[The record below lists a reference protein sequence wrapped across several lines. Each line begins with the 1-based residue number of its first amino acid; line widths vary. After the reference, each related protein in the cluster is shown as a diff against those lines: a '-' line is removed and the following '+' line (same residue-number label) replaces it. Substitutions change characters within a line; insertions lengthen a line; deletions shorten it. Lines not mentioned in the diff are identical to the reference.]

1 MSWFSGVT
9 YIFFTD
15 DVVEKCRA
23 NKEGRKDDVSAD
35 VIPPQEF
42 SDMLINGAKELVNG
56 TAGCLVAPI
65 AEVVNEIFW
74 RVVMSPIDAV
84 SWGENINGER
94 SVEWV

>member
-9 YIFFTD
+9 YKFFTD
-15 DVVEKCRA
+15 NVVEKCRA
-23 NKEGRKDDVSAD
+23 STMKSADKANAD

-42 SDMLINGAKELVNG
+42 SDMLINGANELVNG
-56 TAGCLVAPI
+56 TVVSLVAPI

-84 SWGENINGER
+84 SGG
-94 SVEWV
+94 